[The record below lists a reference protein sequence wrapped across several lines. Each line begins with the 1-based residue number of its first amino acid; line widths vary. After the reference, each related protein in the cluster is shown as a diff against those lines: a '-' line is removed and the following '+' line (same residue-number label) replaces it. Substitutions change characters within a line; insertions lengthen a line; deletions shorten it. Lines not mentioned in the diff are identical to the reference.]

1 MKAKWYFSTLVIAL
15 TLLGVCQKQ
24 ISVPNQEIVMEFIYD
39 EVTSDEVQDAIA
51 VVKKQLLTLGI
62 DNIQV
67 GKKEDGRLKITYY
80 SDVDVASIKKIFSSE
95 EKKLELDYAFSNKD
109 EEHSKF
115 PSNENKNGYNL
126 DVYEIQ
132 NGTDAES
139 DLNGT
144 YIAELKHEYDRFS
157 NPNLYIGKLNTSEED
172 RIVKIAY
179 KVRRHIAITIDNMS
193 HNVPDVRA
201 GPAAYGNS

>member
-24 ISVPNQEIVMEFIYD
+24 ISVPNQEIVMEFVYE

-51 VVKKQLLTLGI
+51 VVKKQLQTLGI

-67 GKKEDGRLKITYY
+67 GEKEDGRLKITYY
-80 SDVDVASIKKIFSSE
+80 SDVNAASIKKILSK
-95 EKKLELDYAFSNKD
+95 EKKLALDYTSYNHG
-109 EEHSKF
+109 EEDSKL
-115 PSNENKNGYNL
+115 PSNENKNSYNL

-132 NGTDAES
+132 KGVDGES

-144 YIAELKHEYDRFS
+144 YVVELKHEYDRFS
-157 NPNLYIGKLNTSEED
+157 SPNFYISRIDISEED

-179 KVRRHIAITIDNMS
+179 KVRRHIAIAIDDMS
-193 HNVPDVRA
+193 HSVPDVRA
-201 GPAAYGNS
+201 GPVPLGNS

>member
-15 TLLGVCQKQ
+15 TLLGVCQEQ

-51 VVKKQLLTLGI
+51 VVKKQLRALGI

-67 GKKEDGRLKITYY
+67 GEKEDGRLKITYY
-80 SDVDVASIKKIFSSE
+80 SDVNVASIKKILSK
-95 EKKLELDYAFSNKD
+95 EKKLALDYTSYNQD
-109 EEHSKF
+109 EDHSKL
-115 PSNENKNGYNL
+115 PSNENKNSYNL
-126 DVYEIQ
+126 DVYEIHKSVD
-132 NGTDAES
+132 GES

-144 YIAELKHEYDRFS
+144 LVVELKHEYDRFS
-157 NPNLYIGKLNTSEED
+157 NPNFYIGKIDVSEED
-172 RIVKIAY
+172 RIVKTAY
-179 KVRRHIAITIDNMS
+179 KVCRHIAIAMDDMS

-201 GPAAYGNS
+201 GPVLLGNS

>member
-24 ISVPNQEIVMEFIYD
+24 ISVPNQEIVMEFVYD

-51 VVKKQLLTLGI
+51 VVKKQLQTLGI

-67 GKKEDGRLKITYY
+67 GEKEDGRLKITYY
-80 SDVDVASIKKIFSSE
+80 SDVNVASIKKMLSK
-95 EKKLELDYAFSNKD
+95 EKKLALDYTSYNH
-109 EEHSKF
+109 EEEDSKH
-115 PSNENKNGYNL
+115 PSSEDKNSYNL

-132 NGTDAES
+132 KGVDGES

-144 YIAELKHEYDRFS
+144 HVVELKHEYDRFS
-157 NPNLYIGKLNTSEED
+157 NPNFYIGKIDLSEED

-179 KVRRHIAITIDNMS
+179 KVRRHIAIVIDDMS

-201 GPAAYGNS
+201 GPVL

>member
-1 MKAKWYFSTLVIAL
+1 MKAKWYFSILVIAL
-15 TLLGVCQKQ
+15 TLLGVCQEQ
-24 ISVPNQEIVMEFIYD
+24 VSVPNQEIVMEFIYD

-51 VVKKQLLTLGI
+51 VVKKQLQALGI

-67 GKKEDGRLKITYY
+67 GEKEDGRLKIIYY
-80 SDVDVASIKKIFSSE
+80 SDVTVASIKKILSE
-95 EKKLELDYAFSNKD
+95 EKNLELDYGPYSEDK
-109 EEHSKF
+109 EHTRF
-115 PSNENKNGYNL
+115 PSSESKNGYNL

-144 YIAELKHEYDRFS
+144 YVVELKYEYNRFS
-157 NPNLYIGKLNTSEED
+157 NPNLYINKIDSSEKD
-172 RIVKIAY
+172 SIVKVTY
-179 KVRRHIAITIDNMS
+179 KVCRSIAIAIDHVS

-201 GPAAYGNS
+201 GPAPNGNS